1 MSQNAYHWE
10 ALRKQRVIDRR
21 TEALKRREEYEAQQ
35 EAVRTE
41 AAAREEAE
49 RQKREVSRQKVLKD
63 QVDHRNWSAVKKST
77 NDRNSSPR
85 KQTYHYRQ
93 GHRTLKVDV

>member
-1 MSQNAYHWE
+1 MQ
-10 ALRKQRVIDRR
+10 
-21 TEALKRREEYEAQQ
+21 AQQ

-77 NDRNSSPR
+77 NDRNR
-85 KQTYHYRQ
+85 YIWNC
-93 GHRTLKVDV
+93 